1 MKKGNIALEINTE
14 VIEGPRGLSIKEIKY
29 KETLPNGNNVYQVIL
44 ENNVSIGEV
53 ECKKGDK
60 GNTGEKGDTGKGIL
74 SVVKKYKLGIMNY
87 FEIQYTDGSTWQFA
101 IEDGENAYD
110 IAIKNGYEGTEEE
123 WLLSLMGSSGPQ
135 GEKGEQGSQGIGI
148 SEISFKEDLP
158 NGDKVYTITLDNEN
172 THEFIAPMGPTGES
186 PDLSEKMDKY
196 QMRYDI
202 RDYDDLI
209 TDGFYILTGSASSS
223 PSTNAPYGDS
233 ALVQVWNHGGY
244 IYQNAVSYYNVELQF
259 TRCFRKEVKNTKWE
273 RIVNTANYSFMCPYS
288 IGDILLTVSNQNPAV
303 KWVGTTWTKIEG
315 RFLLGTSSS
324 YSVGATAGS
333 ATSILTVA
341 NLPSHTHNATQ
352 SAHIHTQPAHSHVV
366 TSYEGG
372 RPGISNYNAGYN
384 AFGTQATSSAGGDN
398 TGSAQPTVTVGY
410 TGSGTAFNNMPPYIV
425 VNIWKRI
432 S

>member
-372 RPGISNYNAGYN
+372 GDQEFQIIMQDITRLEHKQLQVQEEI
-384 AFGTQATSSAGGDN
+384 TQEVLN
-398 TGSAQPTVTVGY
+398 PQ
-410 TGSGTAFNNMPPYIV
+410 
-425 VNIWKRI
+425 
-432 S
+432 

>member
-74 SVVKKYKLGIMNY
+74 SVIKKYKLGIMNY

-372 RPGISNYNAGYN
+372 EDQEFQIIMQDITRLEHKQLQVQEEI
-384 AFGTQATSSAGGDN
+384 TQEVLN
-398 TGSAQPTVTVGY
+398 PQ
-410 TGSGTAFNNMPPYIV
+410 
-425 VNIWKRI
+425 
-432 S
+432 

>member
-135 GEKGEQGSQGIGI
+135 GIGI

-209 TDGFYILTGSASSS
+209 TDGFYILTGSARRS
-223 PSTNAPYGDS
+223 P
-233 ALVQVWNHGGY
+233 
-244 IYQNAVSYYNVELQF
+244 
-259 TRCFRKEVKNTKWE
+259 
-273 RIVNTANYSFMCPYS
+273 
-288 IGDILLTVSNQNPAV
+288 
-303 KWVGTTWTKIEG
+303 
-315 RFLLGTSSS
+315 
-324 YSVGATAGS
+324 
-333 ATSILTVA
+333 
-341 NLPSHTHNATQ
+341 
-352 SAHIHTQPAHSHVV
+352 
-366 TSYEGG
+366 
-372 RPGISNYNAGYN
+372 
-384 AFGTQATSSAGGDN
+384 
-398 TGSAQPTVTVGY
+398 
-410 TGSGTAFNNMPPYIV
+410 
-425 VNIWKRI
+425 
-432 S
+432 